1 MVPGHL
7 QKPIKEH
14 TNAQPSCCC
23 KLLDVHCKTPHASSQ
38 LEKQK
43 LANPAVESPAPACLA
58 CTCCCGQRWS
68 QGRSCL
74 PCLYC
79 AASLAF
85 LLLCLAA
92 ALRIA
97 ARALAPARQRPKAG
111 RLPPS
116 LQTLSAGLLQRE
128 QEPGVTASRRCSLQL
143 ACGAVRG
150 GRTSRPARLETAPA
164 AAAGWCVHFL
174 QERTEKGQKGKR
186 KSSSKTTLIDSN
198 QEPRRA
204 QESRASV
211 PFESQYKSSKI
222 HGKFLNLGEKREGE
236 RKTERG
242 RKGGDPGGRRAPL
255 FLLSKSPSK

>member
-7 QKPIKEH
+7 QKSIKEH

-111 RLPPS
+111 PP
-116 LQTLSAGLLQRE
+116 
-128 QEPGVTASRRCSLQL
+128 ASKPADAER
-143 ACGAVRG
+143 
-150 GRTSRPARLETAPA
+150 RPAPARARARRHRLQALL
-164 AAAGWCVHFL
+164 AAAGLWGRAWWAYKPPCKAGDSARRRRRLVCSL
-174 QERTEKGQKGKR
+174 PARTNRKR
-186 KSSSKTTLIDSN
+186 
-198 QEPRRA
+198 P
-204 QESRASV
+204 
-211 PFESQYKSSKI
+211 
-222 HGKFLNLGEKREGE
+222 KRET
-236 RKTERG
+236 KI
-242 RKGGDPGGRRAPL
+242 KQQNN
-255 FLLSKSPSK
+255 SN

>member
-68 QGRSCL
+68 QCRSCL

-85 LLLCLAA
+85 LLLPSCCFAHRSPRPCSCASEAKGRPPASKPADAERRPAPARARARRHRLQALLAA
-92 ALRIA
+92 AGLWGRA
-97 ARALAPARQRPKAG
+97 WWADKPPCKAGDSARRRRRLVCSLPARTNRKRPK
-111 RLPPS
+111 
-116 LQTLSAGLLQRE
+116 RE
-128 QEPGVTASRRCSLQL
+128 TKIKQQNN
-143 ACGAVRG
+143 
-150 GRTSRPARLETAPA
+150 
-164 AAAGWCVHFL
+164 
-174 QERTEKGQKGKR
+174 
-186 KSSSKTTLIDSN
+186 SN
-198 QEPRRA
+198 
-204 QESRASV
+204 
-211 PFESQYKSSKI
+211 
-222 HGKFLNLGEKREGE
+222 
-236 RKTERG
+236 
-242 RKGGDPGGRRAPL
+242 
-255 FLLSKSPSK
+255 